1 MLKEIIISVQA
12 YYRAHRFIKKHNLW
26 KWIIIPGIIYAILFF
41 VGMYFFVHTAN
52 NFFEYVNKHFLE
64 NSLQKLK
71 ESFLGF
77 LITLGTIMV
86 WIMTVLFYFSLFKYF
101 SLIVG
106 SPIFTYLSEKTEA
119 IIEGH
124 DLSFSFKEL
133 FNNIIRGIKI
143 ALRNALWQT
152 VYSIG
157 ILILSLIPLI
167 GWATPILAVIVEC
180 YYYGF
185 SMLDYSMYRHKK
197 TAAES
202 IYYIGNHKGLA
213 IGNGAEFYLMH
224 VLPIVGWVLAPAYAV
239 VAATLSMYPLKEEN
253 NSINE

>member
-12 YYRAHRFIKKHNLW
+12 YFKAHRFIKKHNLW

-64 NSLQKLK
+64 SSLQKLK

-106 SPIFTYLSEKTEA
+106 SPIFAYLSEKTEA
-119 IIEGH
+119 IIEGY
-124 DLSFSFKEL
+124 DLPFSFKEL

-197 TAAES
+197 TSVES
-202 IYYIGNHKGLA
+202 IYFISNHKGLA
-213 IGNGAEFYLMH
+213 IGNGVVFYLMH
-224 VLPIVGWVLAPAYAV
+224 IVPIVGWVLAPAYAV

-253 NSINE
+253 NSIA